1 MKKDLSKIIEIPEG
15 VEVSIEKGMI
25 NIKGKAGEVRRN
37 FSLKGI
43 IVEKT
48 DNKVKLSF
56 KKATKKEK
64 KIMNTIAA
72 HIKNMIQG
80 VQEKY
85 EYNLRIC
92 NSHFPMNVEI
102 KGKEAIIKNFLGERV
117 ARKTK
122 ILDNVDV
129 DIDKDRI
136 TIKSADCEAAGQT
149 AANLE
154 KATWIRLRDRRIF
167 QDGIFITS
175 KPGREF

>member
-15 VEVSIEKGMI
+15 VEVSIDKGMI
-25 NIKGKAGEVRRN
+25 EIKGKEGEIKRN
-37 FSLKGI
+37 FNMRGVNL
-43 IVEKT
+43 EKT
-48 DNKVKLSF
+48 DNKIKLSF

-64 KIMNTIAA
+64 KMINTLSA

-80 VQEKY
+80 VQDKF
-85 EYNLRIC
+85 EYRLKIC
-92 NSHFPMNVEI
+92 NSHFPMNIEI
-102 KGKEAIIKNFLGERV
+102 KGKEVVIKNFLGERV

-129 DIDKDRI
+129 DIDKDKI
-136 TIKSADCEAAGQT
+136 TIKSVDCEAAGQT
-149 AANLE
+149 SANLE